1 MSAKSQC
8 TPNTIYKIVIAGP
21 VGAGKTEATNILSDK
36 KALSTEAK
44 NSDSID
50 SIIGDKKTITVAM
63 DYGITTLDSGEQV
76 HLYGTPGH
84 KRFDF
89 MWDILSKNALGLMLL
104 INAKAANPMADLQDY
119 LSSFMPLMTHNT
131 LVIGITH
138 AENAPADLHQR
149 ITDCLLALN
158 TSAHVMTVDARNHT
172 QMRQLLHTL
181 IDRITISA

>member
-1 MSAKSQC
+1 MSAKPQY

-44 NSDSID
+44 TSDC
-50 SIIGDKKTITVAM
+50 IIGDKRTITVAM
-63 DYGITTLDSGEQV
+63 DYGITMLDSGEQV

-104 INAKAANPMADLQDY
+104 INAKAVNPIADLQDY
-119 LSSFMPLMTHNT
+119 LGSFLPLMAHNT
-131 LVIGITH
+131 IVIGITH

-149 ITDCLLALN
+149 IIDCLLTLD
-158 TSAHVMTVDARNHT
+158 TSAHVMTVDARNHA

-181 IDRITISA
+181 IDSIGTQV